1 VARANSALVR
11 WETSP
16 VTLCWSPEPG
26 RAIGEGVVE
35 CLAQDG
41 ATVAINHRV
50 SAADAEQLVAELE
63 KNR

>member
-11 WETSP
+11 WEPP
-16 VTLCWSPEPG
+16 VTLCWSPESG
-26 RAIGEGVVE
+26 RAIGKGVVE

-41 ATVAINHRV
+41 ATVAINYRV

>member
-1 VARANSALVR
+1 MARANSALVL

-16 VTLCWSPEPG
+16 VTLCSSPEPG
-26 RAIGEGVVE
+26 RAIGKGVIAR
-35 CLAQDG
+35 LAQHG
-41 ATVAINHRV
+41 ATVAINNRV

>member
-1 VARANSALVR
+1 MWRARIRPWFAGKP
-11 WETSP
+11 P

-26 RAIGEGVVE
+26 RAIGKGVVE

-41 ATVAINHRV
+41 ATVAINYRV